1 MPSHSACN
9 LIGSSCLH
17 ALHQELRME
26 RHNLPIG
33 DERHNLGLET
43 GLKGSVYGLIS
54 RCITDVSNEKEC
66 KYYFYGL

>member
-1 MPSHSACN
+1 MERHN
-9 LIGSSCLH
+9 LPIGD
-17 ALHQELRME
+17 E